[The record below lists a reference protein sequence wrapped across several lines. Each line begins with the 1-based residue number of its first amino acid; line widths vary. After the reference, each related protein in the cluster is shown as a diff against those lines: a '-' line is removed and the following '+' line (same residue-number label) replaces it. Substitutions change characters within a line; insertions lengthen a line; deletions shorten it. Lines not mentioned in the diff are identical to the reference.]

1 MPSEVSGARKETFGD
16 DSDDRLKWV
25 QLRIGK
31 DHEMVASFLNQYGRM
46 RGVGTGTKS
55 SHQIYY
61 RVSEDMC
68 RGLVCAQS
76 FICQL
81 SASCTGIGERK
92 AKDTCLDS
100 TVFRGGKCTHAA
112 TRPPPILAAK
122 RRPVL
127 PIGK

>member
-76 FICQL
+76 FI
-81 SASCTGIGERK
+81 
-92 AKDTCLDS
+92 
-100 TVFRGGKCTHAA
+100 HAA